1 MNVIEAKEGY
11 TFKRI
16 HDGFVMGDKIYL
28 GVDFSTGE
36 PREDLP
42 EYYEEIEKTKEE
54 LEMESRMFGG
64 QTEEPVEE

>member
-11 TFKRI
+11 TFRRI

-28 GVDFSTGE
+28 GVDFSTGT

-42 EYYEEIEKTKEE
+42 EYYEEIEKEDIE
-54 LEMESRMFGG
+54 LSE
-64 QTEEPVEE
+64 